1 MARDALPVSDRHASG
16 LTTYDAKDP
25 DSLGATAAMIFSADD
40 TCDVGKEGG
49 ALVAEDYPVPNDFT
63 GEVRWVEINVG
74 AAAQDA
80 DHMLGA
86 DELLRVA
93 MARQ

>member
-1 MARDALPVSDRHASG
+1 MARDAPPVSDRHASG
-16 LTTYDAKDP
+16 LTYDAKDP
-25 DSLGATAAMIFSADD
+25 
-40 TCDVGKEGG
+40 
-49 ALVAEDYPVPNDFT
+49 
-63 GEVRWVEINVG
+63 GEVRWVEIDVG

>member
-25 DSLGATAAMIFSADD
+25 
-40 TCDVGKEGG
+40 
-49 ALVAEDYPVPNDFT
+49 
-63 GEVRWVEINVG
+63 GEVRWVEIDVG
-74 AAAQDA
+74 AAAENA